1 MSKKNR
7 NDDKYNIKNTDD
19 FDMFLSCST
28 TDLTGLMPT
37 PPRSEAELESYK
49 AVYQFQPTE
58 SDDLD
63 KK

>member
-49 AVYQFQPTE
+49 AVYQFQPPE
-58 SDDLD
+58 SDALD